1 MNKRLSTSLLVVLK
15 ELNRSLV
22 SFRGFPRAA
31 KYQGCGG
38 GRSSG
43 PSCGSIGG
51 IGRISVFE
59 SLPTSV
65 NFDAQSKEGV
75 DRGK

>member
-15 ELNRSLV
+15 ELNHSLV
-22 SFRGFPRAA
+22 SFRGFPRAESTKVVSA
-31 KYQGCGG
+31 AGL
-38 GRSSG
+38 
-43 PSCGSIGG
+43 PVLLAGSIGG

>member
-1 MNKRLSTSLLVVLK
+1 MNKRLSTPLLVAFK

-22 SFRGFPRAA
+22 SFRGFPRAESTKVA
-31 KYQGCGG
+31 SAAG
-38 GRSSG
+38 SSG